1 MSIGWRSSCTALSN
15 SVKESRM
22 PRLVVVLAAVAVVV
36 VTLSAQG
43 NEKPPEAFSKAMRDN
58 GEAVRALRVAA
69 KEFEE
74 SGAGAQDFDPFEQA
88 AATMRASFA
97 TTMTYWRERQVD
109 GALALNEQALGH
121 VTALQAGAKERD
133 YRLVLE
139 AFTAL
144 NETCASCH
152 SAHRVRTDDGAYEI
166 KLK

>member
-1 MSIGWRSSCTALSN
+1 MRGFMIAAGVAL
-15 SVKESRM
+15 
-22 PRLVVVLAAVAVVV
+22 VV

-74 SGAGAQDFDPFEQA
+74 SGAGAQDFDPFEKA
-88 AATMRASFA
+88 ALTMRTSFA
-97 TTMTYWRERQVD
+97 TTMTYFQERKVD
-109 GALALNEQALGH
+109 GAVALTARALEH
-121 VTALQAGAKERD
+121 LTALQAGAKERD

-144 NETCASCH
+144 NETCAACH
-152 SAHRVRTDDGAYEI
+152 TAHRVRTEDGAYEI